1 MSQNVSSRE
10 EQVSDLL
17 DRAAFFRRMKPEQRR
32 KIASL
37 AELRSL
43 SAGETIYQVGESAE
57 HFYVLVQGMVRFSL
71 PMGHRQL
78 TAGEVI
84 RQGEV
89 FGWAALIEDARQ
101 RIATASCI
109 TAGTALVIDGPA
121 LLREMSQDH
130 SLGYAVMKEVS
141 LLVISTLT
149 AYAAG

>member
-1 MSQNVSSRE
+1 MNGNVSSRE
-10 EQVSDLL
+10 EQASDLL
-17 DRAAFFRRMKPEQRR
+17 ARAAFFRRMKPEQRQ

-43 SAGETIYQVGESAE
+43 AAGETIYRVGESAE

-71 PMGHRQL
+71 PMGQRQV

-84 RQGEV
+84 RHGEV

-109 TAGTALVIDGPA
+109 TASTALVIDGQA
-121 LLREMSQDH
+121 LLREMAQDH

>member
-10 EQVSDLL
+10 EQTSVLL
-17 DRAAFFRRMKPEQRR
+17 EQAAFFRRMKPDQRSR
-32 KIASL
+32 IAAL
-37 AELRSL
+37 AELRTL
-43 SAGETIYQVGESAE
+43 SAGETIYRVGESAD

-71 PMGHRQL
+71 PMGQRQI

-84 RQGEV
+84 RHGEV

-109 TAGTALVIDGPA
+109 TASTALVINGPA
-121 LLREMSQDH
+121 LLQEMSRDH

>member
-1 MSQNVSSRE
+1 MNGNVSSRE
-10 EQVSDLL
+10 EQASDLL
-17 DRAAFFRRMKPEQRR
+17 ARAAFFRRMKPEQRQ

-43 SAGETIYQVGESAE
+43 AAGETIYRVGDNAE

-71 PMGHRQL
+71 PMGQRQV

-84 RQGEV
+84 RHGEV

-109 TAGTALVIDGPA
+109 TASTALVIDGQA
-121 LLREMSQDH
+121 LLREMAHDH
-130 SLGYAVMKEVS
+130 SLGYAVMKEIS